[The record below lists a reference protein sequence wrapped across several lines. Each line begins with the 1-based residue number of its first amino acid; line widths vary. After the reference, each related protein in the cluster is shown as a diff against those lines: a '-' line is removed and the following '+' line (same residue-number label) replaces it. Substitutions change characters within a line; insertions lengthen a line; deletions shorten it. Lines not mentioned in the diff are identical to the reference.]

1 MSRKRMSRPVGILLT
16 KARAANLR
24 SASLRAIASGPFEGG
39 SCRGAVQ
46 VGVLWSLGLPAPAT
60 GVDCQLVEAGS
71 ATGIIM
77 IPAGGAGTAGVRAH
91 GPEPGRATFNELE
104 ARDHGN
110 ARPGRQLAPGQRP
123 RHAPFASR
131 LGLRIGGASDKMLS

>member
-1 MSRKRMSRPVGILLT
+1 MSRESMSRPVGILLT

-24 SASLRAIASGPFEGG
+24 SASLRALAIASGPFEGG

-77 IPAGGAGTAGVRAH
+77 IPARAGGAGTAWVRAH
-91 GPEPGRATFNELE
+91 GPEPGRATFK
-104 ARDHGN
+104 RT
-110 ARPGRQLAPGQRP
+110 
-123 RHAPFASR
+123 
-131 LGLRIGGASDKMLS
+131 